1 MAEGAGRAGLTINLV
16 FVVSMAFCAAI
27 GVWGILDPDSM
38 TGTMLG
44 FTNYML
50 TGVSWAWLAICSS
63 FLFLSLF
70 LAFGPYGHI
79 RLGADDEEP
88 EFSTVSWIAMLFA
101 GGMGS
106 GLLLWGPAEPMYHYI
121 SPPGMEGGT
130 YEAARQ
136 ALVITNLHWGFHA
149 WSIYAVCALVIAYFT
164 FRRGQPSM
172 ISTPIKALFQG
183 PAGEGMGKVA
193 DILAVLSV
201 VFGLA
206 GSLSMGTLAVR
217 SGSFYAFGVDQTVTT
232 SLIILAILFVCYML
246 SATTGVDKGIK
257 ILSNVN
263 MVIAILIMLL
273 VLFAGPTRFLF
284 EVFIDSVGTYFS
296 GLITMSFRLFP
307 FEDLGGW
314 SAGWTLT
321 YLIWWIAWG
330 PFIGIFVARI
340 SRGRTIRE
348 FCMGVIF
355 VPTIFSMLW
364 FAVFGG
370 AGFYIE
376 MYGGGGLKEIIF
388 EDATK
393 ALFAFLE
400 YFPAAQLLNT
410 AAVLLMFI
418 FLVTS
423 ADSGTFVLSMMT
435 TDGDL
440 NPPVM
445 QKMVWGT
452 LIAALTAGTLF
463 SESVAVAKAMAITG
477 AIPFTAIVL
486 LQIVG
491 FFREIRR
498 EVRPPRPIEARGETV
513 GRRPGAAPAAE

>member
-1 MAEGAGRAGLTINLV
+1 MSADVNKSALSMNLV
-16 FVVSMAFCAAI
+16 FIVSMAFCVGI
-27 GVWGILDPDSM
+27 GAWGLIDPGSM

-50 TGVSWAWLAICSS
+50 KSGSWAWLFICTC
-63 FLFLSLF
+63 FLILSGYM
-70 LAFGPYGHI
+70 AFGPYGHI

-88 EFSTVSWIAMLFA
+88 EFSTPSWIAMLFA

-130 YEAARQ
+130 AEAARQ
-136 ALVITNLHWGFHA
+136 ALVITNLHWGLHA
-149 WSIYAVCALVIAYFT
+149 WAIYAVCALVIAYFT
-164 FRRGQPSM
+164 FRRGEASM
-172 ISTPIKALFQG
+172 ISTPIKFLFKG
-183 PAGEGMGKVA
+183 KTGESVGKLA

-206 GSLSMGTLAVR
+206 GSLAMGTLAVR
-217 SGSFYAFGVDQTVTT
+217 SGSFYAFGTSETVTT
-232 SLIILAILFVCYML
+232 SLVILVILFVCYML

-273 VLFAGPTRFLF
+273 VLFAGPTQFIL
-284 EVFIDSVGTYFS
+284 EAFIDSIGAYLS
-296 GLITMSFRLFP
+296 SIITMSFKLFP
-307 FEDLGGW
+307 FEGLTGW

-348 FCMGVIF
+348 FCFGVIL
-355 VPTIFSMLW
+355 VPTLFSMLW
-364 FAVFGG
+364 FAVFGA

-376 MYGGGGLKEIIF
+376 LHGGGGLKELIF
-388 EDATK
+388 EDVTK
-393 ALFAFLE
+393 ALFGFLA
-400 YFPAAQLLNT
+400 YFPAGDILNIL
-410 AAVLLMFI
+410 AVSLMFI

-435 TDGDL
+435 TDGNL
-440 NPPVM
+440 NPPVL

-463 SESVAVAKAMAITG
+463 SGSVTVAKAMAITG

-491 FFREIRR
+491 FMREIRK
-498 EVRPPRPIEARGETV
+498 ELKDDLKPIEARGE
-513 GRRPGAAPAAE
+513 AAGQVEAEA

>member
-1 MAEGAGRAGLTINLV
+1 MSNSTGSGISVNTV
-16 FVVSMAFCAAI
+16 FLVSMGISVAI
-27 GVWGILDPDSM
+27 GAWGLIDPESM

-50 TGVSWAWLAICSS
+50 TSGSWAWLFICTC
-63 FLFLSLF
+63 FLILSTYM
-70 LAFGPYGHI
+70 AFGPYGHI
-79 RLGADDEEP
+79 RLGKDDEEP
-88 EFSTVSWIAMLFA
+88 EFSTASWIAMLFA

-106 GLLLWGPAEPMYHYI
+106 GLLLWGAAEPMYHYI
-121 SPPGMEGGT
+121 SPPGMEGST
-130 YEAARQ
+130 PEAARQ
-136 ALVITNLHWGFHA
+136 ALVITNLHWGLHA
-149 WSIYAVCALVIAYFT
+149 WAIYAVCALVIAYFT
-164 FRRGQPSM
+164 FRRNEPSM
-172 ISTPIKALFQG
+172 ISTPIKALFGGQT
-183 PAGEGMGKVA
+183 GESVGKVA

-206 GSLSMGTLAVR
+206 GSLAMGTLAVR
-217 SGSFYAFGVDQTVTT
+217 SGAFYAFGTGETVTV
-232 SLIILAILFVCYML
+232 SLTILVILFVSYML
-246 SATTGVDKGIK
+246 SATTGVEKGIK

-263 MVIAILIMLL
+263 MVIAIMIMLL
-273 VLFAGPTRFLF
+273 VLFAGPTQFIM
-284 EVFIDSVGTYFS
+284 EAFIDSIGAYLSSIFV
-296 GLITMSFRLFP
+296 MSFKLFP
-307 FEDLGGW
+307 FEGLTGW

-348 FCMGVIF
+348 FCIGVIL

-364 FAVFGG
+364 FAVFGA

-376 MYGGGGLKEIIF
+376 LHGGGGLKELVF
-388 EDATK
+388 EDVTK
-393 ALFAFLE
+393 ALFGFLS
-400 YFPAAQLLNT
+400 YFPAGNILNLL
-410 AAVLLMFI
+410 AVTLMFV

-435 TDGDL
+435 TDGNL

-463 SESVAVAKAMAITG
+463 SGSVTVAKAMAITG

-486 LQIVG
+486 MQIVG
-491 FFREIRR
+491 FLREIRKDR
-498 EVRPPRPIEARGETV
+498 TDLPGPIEARGATA
-513 GRRPGAAPAAE
+513 GQAEA